1 MPKLAYNVVYA
12 DLLRQIEGGV
22 IVPGDR
28 LPSEN
33 ELVKRYGVSRMT
45 IRKVLR
51 LLAEE
56 GRLDSRAGVGW
67 EVLGAERPEPA
78 GRNVWRIGVDR
89 LPFYSARS
97 YRDRI
102 LQGIQEAA
110 EGRNVTLL
118 YNDYWKPE
126 LRRADAPDALI
137 LQHPKELEA
146 VEEFCDWEKPVCF
159 INRRPANPGF
169 SCLSVDY
176 VQEAKRAV
184 EYLLR
189 IGHRRIACL
198 ALSSNNYASQQRKK
212 GWRRAFSDN
221 GLIPPKELVFF
232 AGNKTD
238 ISEMLLQHRPTAVFL
253 TFASLLSSFLLS
265 AERAKL
271 RILEDLSM
279 ICFDD
284 LSDIPYVGF
293 PVSHIRMPLATMGHQ
308 ALEHIV
314 ERLEKPETPPL
325 HRMFEADLAIN
336 SSCRAL
342 TPIF

>member
-33 ELVKRYGVSRMT
+33 ELVKRYSVSRMT

-67 EVLGAERPEPA
+67 EVLGTERPECP
-78 GRNVWRIGVDR
+78 GRKVWRIGIDW
-89 LPFYSARS
+89 LPSISSRS

-110 EGRNVTLL
+110 EGRNVTLV

-126 LRRADAPDALI
+126 LLRADALDALI
-137 LQHPKELEA
+137 LQHPKGLEA

-189 IGHRRIACL
+189 IGHRKIAYL
-198 ALSSNNYASQQRKK
+198 ALPCNNYASQQRKK
-212 GWRRAFSDN
+212 GWRRAFFDN
-221 GLIPPKELVFF
+221 GLIPPKELVFV

-238 ISEMLLQHRPTAVFL
+238 ISEMLQRYRPTAVFL
-253 TFASLLSSFLLS
+253 ALASQFTWFLLS
-265 AERAKL
+265 VERAKL
-271 RILEDLSM
+271 RIPEDLSV

-284 LSDIPYVGF
+284 MSDIPYVGF

-308 ALEHIV
+308 ALEHVV

>member
-67 EVLGAERPEPA
+67 EVLGTERPECP
-78 GRNVWRIGVDR
+78 GRKVWRIGIDW
-89 LPFYSARS
+89 LPSISSRS

-110 EGRNVTLL
+110 EGRNVTLV

-126 LRRADAPDALI
+126 LRRTDALDALI
-137 LQHPKELEA
+137 LQHPKGLEA

-189 IGHRRIACL
+189 IGHRKIAYL
-198 ALSSNNYASQQRKK
+198 ALPCNNYASQQRKK
-212 GWRRAFSDN
+212 GWRRAFFDN
-221 GLIPPKELVFF
+221 GLIPPKELVFV

-238 ISEMLLQHRPTAVFL
+238 ISEMLQRYRPTAVFL
-253 TFASLLSSFLLS
+253 ALASQFTWFLLS
-265 AERAKL
+265 VERAKL
-271 RILEDLSM
+271 RIPEDLSV

-284 LSDIPYVGF
+284 MSDIPYVGF

-308 ALEHIV
+308 ALEHVV

>member
-33 ELVKRYGVSRMT
+33 ELVKRYSVSRMT

-67 EVLGAERPEPA
+67 EVLGTERPECP
-78 GRNVWRIGVDR
+78 GRKVWRIGIDW
-89 LPFYSARS
+89 LPSISSRS

-110 EGRNVTLL
+110 EGRNVTLV

-126 LRRADAPDALI
+126 LRRADALDALI
-137 LQHPKELEA
+137 LQHPKGLEA

-189 IGHRRIACL
+189 IGHRKIAYL
-198 ALSSNNYASQQRKK
+198 ALPCNNYASQQRKK
-212 GWRRAFSDN
+212 GWRRAFFDN
-221 GLIPPKELVFF
+221 GLIPPKELVFV

-238 ISEMLLQHRPTAVFL
+238 ISEMLQRYRPTAVFL
-253 TFASLLSSFLLS
+253 ALASQFTWFLLS
-265 AERAKL
+265 VERAKL
-271 RILEDLSM
+271 RIPEDLSV

-284 LSDIPYVGF
+284 MSDIPYVGF

-308 ALEHIV
+308 ALEHVV

>member
-22 IVPGDR
+22 MVPGDR

-33 ELVKRYGVSRMT
+33 ELVKRYSVSRMT

-67 EVLGAERPEPA
+67 EVLGTERPECP
-78 GRNVWRIGVDR
+78 GRKVWRIGIDW
-89 LPFYSARS
+89 LPSISSRS

-110 EGRNVTLL
+110 EGRNVTLV

-126 LRRADAPDALI
+126 LLRADALDALI
-137 LQHPKELEA
+137 LQHPKGLEA

-189 IGHRRIACL
+189 IGHRKIAYL
-198 ALSSNNYASQQRKK
+198 ALPCNNYASQQRKK
-212 GWRRAFSDN
+212 GWRRAFFDN
-221 GLIPPKELVFF
+221 GLIPPKELVFV

-238 ISEMLLQHRPTAVFL
+238 ISEMLQRYRPTAVFL
-253 TFASLLSSFLLS
+253 ALASQFTWFLLS
-265 AERAKL
+265 VERAKL
-271 RILEDLSM
+271 RIPEDLSV

-284 LSDIPYVGF
+284 MSDIPYVGF

-308 ALEHIV
+308 ALEHVV

>member
-1 MPKLAYNVVYA
+1 M
-12 DLLRQIEGGV
+12 
-22 IVPGDR
+22 PGDR

-33 ELVKRYGVSRMT
+33 ELVKRYSVSRMT

-67 EVLGAERPEPA
+67 EVLGTERPECP
-78 GRNVWRIGVDR
+78 GRKVWRIGIDW
-89 LPFYSARS
+89 LPSISSRS

-110 EGRNVTLL
+110 EGRNVTLV

-126 LRRADAPDALI
+126 LRRADALDALI
-137 LQHPKELEA
+137 LQHPKGLEA

-189 IGHRRIACL
+189 IGHRKIAYL
-198 ALSSNNYASQQRKK
+198 ALPCNNYASQQRKK
-212 GWRRAFSDN
+212 GWRRAFFDN
-221 GLIPPKELVFF
+221 GLIPPKELVFV

-238 ISEMLLQHRPTAVFL
+238 ISEMLQRYRPTAVFL
-253 TFASLLSSFLLS
+253 ALASQFTWFLLS
-265 AERAKL
+265 VERAKL
-271 RILEDLSM
+271 RIPEDLSV

-284 LSDIPYVGF
+284 MSDIPYVGF
-293 PVSHIRMPLATMGHQ
+293 PVSHIRMPLVTMGHV
-308 ALEHIV
+308 ALEHV
-314 ERLEKPETPPL
+314 VNCLEKPETPPL
-325 HRMFEADLAIN
+325 HRTFEADLAVN

-342 TPIF
+342 TPVI

>member
-1 MPKLAYNVVYA
+1 M
-12 DLLRQIEGGV
+12 
-22 IVPGDR
+22 VPGDR

-33 ELVKRYGVSRMT
+33 ELVKRYSVSRMT

-67 EVLGAERPEPA
+67 EVLGTERPECP
-78 GRNVWRIGVDR
+78 GRKVWRIGIDW
-89 LPFYSARS
+89 LPSISSRS

-110 EGRNVTLL
+110 EGRNVTLV

-126 LRRADAPDALI
+126 LRRADALDALI
-137 LQHPKELEA
+137 LQHPKGLEA

-189 IGHRRIACL
+189 IGHRKIAYL
-198 ALSSNNYASQQRKK
+198 ALPCNNYASQQRKK
-212 GWRRAFSDN
+212 GWRRAFFDN
-221 GLIPPKELVFF
+221 GLIPPKELVFV

-238 ISEMLLQHRPTAVFL
+238 ISEMLQRYRPTAVFL
-253 TFASLLSSFLLS
+253 ALASQFTWFLLS
-265 AERAKL
+265 VERAKL
-271 RILEDLSM
+271 RIPEDLSV

-284 LSDIPYVGF
+284 MSDIPYVGF

-308 ALEHIV
+308 ALEHVV

>member
-1 MPKLAYNVVYA
+1 M
-12 DLLRQIEGGV
+12 
-22 IVPGDR
+22 
-28 LPSEN
+28 
-33 ELVKRYGVSRMT
+33 
-45 IRKVLR
+45 
-51 LLAEE
+51 
-56 GRLDSRAGVGW
+56 
-67 EVLGAERPEPA
+67 
-78 GRNVWRIGVDR
+78 WRIGIDW
-89 LPFYSARS
+89 LPSISSRS

-110 EGRNVTLL
+110 EGRNVTLV

-126 LRRADAPDALI
+126 LRRADALDALI
-137 LQHPKELEA
+137 LQHPKGLEA

-189 IGHRRIACL
+189 IGHRKIAYL
-198 ALSSNNYASQQRKK
+198 ALPCNNYASQQRKK
-212 GWRRAFSDN
+212 GWRRAFFDN
-221 GLIPPKELVFF
+221 GLIPPKELVFV

-238 ISEMLLQHRPTAVFL
+238 ISEMLQRYRPTAVFL
-253 TFASLLSSFLLS
+253 ALASQFTWFLLS
-265 AERAKL
+265 VERAKL
-271 RILEDLSM
+271 RIPEDLSV

-284 LSDIPYVGF
+284 MSDIPYVGF

-308 ALEHIV
+308 ALEHVV

>member
-67 EVLGAERPEPA
+67 EVLGTERPECP
-78 GRNVWRIGVDR
+78 GRKVWRIGIDW
-89 LPFYSARS
+89 LPSISSRS

-110 EGRNVTLL
+110 EGRNVTLV

-126 LRRADAPDALI
+126 LRRADALDALI
-137 LQHPKELEA
+137 LQHPKGLEA

-189 IGHRRIACL
+189 IGHRKIAYL
-198 ALSSNNYASQQRKK
+198 ALPCNNYASQQRKK
-212 GWRRAFSDN
+212 GWRRAFFDN
-221 GLIPPKELVFF
+221 GLIPPKELVFV

-238 ISEMLLQHRPTAVFL
+238 ISEMLQRYRPTAVFL
-253 TFASLLSSFLLS
+253 ALASQFTWFLLS
-265 AERAKL
+265 VERAKL
-271 RILEDLSM
+271 RIPEDLSV

-284 LSDIPYVGF
+284 MSDIPYVGF

-308 ALEHIV
+308 ALEHVV

>member
-22 IVPGDR
+22 MVPGDR

-33 ELVKRYGVSRMT
+33 ELVKRYSVSRMT

-67 EVLGAERPEPA
+67 EVLGTERPECP
-78 GRNVWRIGVDR
+78 GRKVWRIGIDW
-89 LPFYSARS
+89 LPSISSRS

-110 EGRNVTLL
+110 EGRNVTLV

-126 LRRADAPDALI
+126 LRRADALDALI
-137 LQHPKELEA
+137 LQHPKGLEA

-189 IGHRRIACL
+189 IGHRKIAYL
-198 ALSSNNYASQQRKK
+198 ALPCNNYASQQRKK
-212 GWRRAFSDN
+212 GWRRAFFDN
-221 GLIPPKELVFF
+221 GLIPPKELVFV

-238 ISEMLLQHRPTAVFL
+238 ISEMLQRYRPTAVFL
-253 TFASLLSSFLLS
+253 ALASQFTWFLLS
-265 AERAKL
+265 VERAKL
-271 RILEDLSM
+271 RIPEDLSV

-284 LSDIPYVGF
+284 MSDIPYVGF

-308 ALEHIV
+308 ALEHVV

>member
-33 ELVKRYGVSRMT
+33 ELVKRYSVSRMT

-67 EVLGAERPEPA
+67 EVLGTERPECP
-78 GRNVWRIGVDR
+78 GRKVWRIGIDW
-89 LPFYSARS
+89 LPSISSRS

-110 EGRNVTLL
+110 EGRNVTLV

-126 LRRADAPDALI
+126 LRRADALDALI
-137 LQHPKELEA
+137 LQHPKGLEA

-189 IGHRRIACL
+189 IGHRKIAYL
-198 ALSSNNYASQQRKK
+198 ALPCNNYASQQRKK
-212 GWRRAFSDN
+212 GWRRAFFDN
-221 GLIPPKELVFF
+221 GLIPPKELVFV

-238 ISEMLLQHRPTAVFL
+238 ISEMLQRYRPTAVF
-253 TFASLLSSFLLS
+253 
-265 AERAKL
+265 
-271 RILEDLSM
+271 
-279 ICFDD
+279 
-284 LSDIPYVGF
+284 
-293 PVSHIRMPLATMGHQ
+293 
-308 ALEHIV
+308 
-314 ERLEKPETPPL
+314 
-325 HRMFEADLAIN
+325 
-336 SSCRAL
+336 
-342 TPIF
+342 

>member
-33 ELVKRYGVSRMT
+33 ELVKRYSVSRMT

-67 EVLGAERPEPA
+67 EVLGTERPECP
-78 GRNVWRIGVDR
+78 GRKVWRIGIDW
-89 LPFYSARS
+89 LPSISSRS

-110 EGRNVTLL
+110 EGRNVTLV

-126 LRRADAPDALI
+126 LRRADALDALI
-137 LQHPKELEA
+137 LQHPKGLEA

-189 IGHRRIACL
+189 IGHRRIAYL
-198 ALSSNNYASQQRKK
+198 ALPCNNYASQQRKK
-212 GWRRAFSDN
+212 GWRRAFFDN
-221 GLIPPKELVFF
+221 GLIPPKELVFV

-238 ISEMLLQHRPTAVFL
+238 ISEMLQRYRPTAVFL
-253 TFASLLSSFLLS
+253 ALASQFTWFLLS
-265 AERAKL
+265 VERAKL
-271 RILEDLSM
+271 RIPEDLSV

-284 LSDIPYVGF
+284 MSDIPYVGF

-308 ALEHIV
+308 ALEHVV

>member
-1 MPKLAYNVVYA
+1 MPKLAYTVVYA

-22 IVPGDR
+22 MVPGDR

-33 ELVKRYGVSRMT
+33 ELVKRYSVSRMT

-67 EVLGAERPEPA
+67 EVLGAERLERS
-78 GRNVWRIGVDR
+78 GRKVWRIGIDW
-89 LPFYSARS
+89 LPSISSRS

-110 EGRNVTLL
+110 EGRNVTLV

-126 LRRADAPDALI
+126 LRRADALDALI
-137 LQHPKELEA
+137 LQHPKGLEA

-189 IGHRRIACL
+189 IGHRKIAYL
-198 ALSSNNYASQQRKK
+198 ALPCNNYASQQRKK
-212 GWRRAFSDN
+212 GWRRAFFDN
-221 GLIPPKELVFF
+221 GLIPPKELVFV

-238 ISEMLLQHRPTAVFL
+238 ISEMLQRYRPTAVFL
-253 TFASLLSSFLLS
+253 ALASQFTWFLLS
-265 AERAKL
+265 VERAKL
-271 RILEDLSM
+271 RIPEDLSV

-284 LSDIPYVGF
+284 MSDIPYVGF

>member
-22 IVPGDR
+22 MVPGDR

-33 ELVKRYGVSRMT
+33 ELVKRYSVSRMT

-67 EVLGAERPEPA
+67 EVLGTERPECP
-78 GRNVWRIGVDR
+78 GRKVWRIGIDW
-89 LPFYSARS
+89 LPSISSRS

-110 EGRNVTLL
+110 EGRNVTLV
-118 YNDYWKPE
+118 YNDYWKSE
-126 LRRADAPDALI
+126 LRRADALDALI
-137 LQHPKELEA
+137 LQHPKGLEA

-189 IGHRRIACL
+189 IGHRKIAYL
-198 ALSSNNYASQQRKK
+198 ALPCNNYASQQRKK
-212 GWRRAFSDN
+212 GWRRAFFDN
-221 GLIPPKELVFF
+221 GLIPPKELVFV

-238 ISEMLLQHRPTAVFL
+238 ISEMLQRYRPTAVFL
-253 TFASLLSSFLLS
+253 ALASQFTWFLLS
-265 AERAKL
+265 VERAKL
-271 RILEDLSM
+271 RIPEDLSV

-284 LSDIPYVGF
+284 MSDIPYVGF

-308 ALEHIV
+308 ALEHVV